1 MKKEHSFESF
11 AIWFMIIIVIIMTIL
26 AIFAVIDY
34 AKSERYS
41 PEEDPDL
48 HLMYVIC
55 QPDDY
60 ICVRS
65 KPNRKSHEEGYLLC
79 GFSVYVSDKVKNG
92 YIYSPDLNTESGEG
106 WIFAGY
112 LIDDE
117 PQIMDEAPYKVV
129 SNARVAARKYIDGP
143 RRSWLKN
150 GDEVKVYYFSEEW
163 CVTNKGF
170 IMTKYLEPEEE

>member
-1 MKKEHSFESF
+1 MKRNDFW
-11 AIWFMIIIVIIMTIL
+11 AIFIPILYTLLMLAIIVSII
-26 AIFAVIDY
+26 VEN
-34 AKSERYS
+34 AKSEGYS
-41 PEEDPDL
+41 QEDNPNQ

-60 ICVRS
+60 ICIRS
-65 KPNRKSHEEGYLLC
+65 KANRKSHEEGYLLC
-79 GFSVYVSDKVKNG
+79 GFSVYVSDKTKNG
-92 YIYSPDLNTESGEG
+92 FVYSSELSTESGEG
-106 WIFAGY
+106 WIFTGY
-112 LIDDE
+112 LVNDE
-117 PQIMDEAPYKVV
+117 PLDMDGKLYKVV

-170 IMTKYLEPEEE
+170 VMTKYLEPKEE